1 MLGNSPGVAAIP
13 TSSDLYFQ
21 PSVAIKDPGEIQ
33 PGGTVTSM
41 GTSGHADNLQVP
53 NLMFGSGE
61 KYTSKGEAV
70 VGPAVNPGAA
80 TKGSWKEVLNFHGSP
95 APWVLIGILLV
106 AGILHLQAG
115 ARVGKHGLGITL

>member
-13 TSSDLYFQ
+13 TSGDLYFQ
-21 PSVAIKDPGEIQ
+21 AVAVKDPGEIQ

-41 GTSGHADNLQVP
+41 GTTGHADNLQVP
-53 NLMFGSGE
+53 SLMFGAGE

-70 VGPAVNPGAA
+70 VGPAVNPGV

-115 ARVGKHGLGITL
+115 AKVGKHGFGITL